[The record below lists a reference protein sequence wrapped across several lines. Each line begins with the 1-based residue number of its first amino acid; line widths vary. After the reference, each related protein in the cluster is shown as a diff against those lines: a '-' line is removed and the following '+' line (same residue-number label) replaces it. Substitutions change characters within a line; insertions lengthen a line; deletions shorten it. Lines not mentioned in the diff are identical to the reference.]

1 MQPVSATQTPLDYT
15 AAIFPARLEWL
26 CQPEQIEHT
35 LRLLYYLNFWKRAR
49 HHLLY
54 VDRLGLFTVQF
65 LILLH
70 ALKTGLVRATL
81 YLDGTSHFP
90 GELLLDSAA
99 ESAAR
104 SILAHVRGLTNP
116 DIWPPFKREGDAIYQ
131 DYIRPLY
138 RRVTGQDF
146 KYTAQAIQAVELK
159 DLRAYLQERLQGL
172 VRHAQET
179 RLPLSTRRL
188 AALCLAPADL
198 LPLSGNRH
206 HFLETCANWKDLD
219 SSDLRRLDPEGYS
232 EIVLQYN
239 SPQASFAFH
248 LPYRQVE
255 KCMLA
260 RELYEL
266 RRTPG
271 TSQEH
276 GIYQGQPIK
285 DSESQAQPV
294 REILQDLGV
303 DISCVCPR
311 GLLDRATFMATHTR
325 RDLLSSASAE
335 IEAADWPDDPWDY
348 LSLPPD
354 LL

>member
-1 MQPVSATQTPLDYT
+1 MQPVSATQTPPGYPV
-15 AAIFPARLEWL
+15 AIFPARLEWL
-26 CQPEQIEHT
+26 CQPAQIEQT

-54 VDRLGLFTVQF
+54 TDRQGLFTVQF

-70 ALKTGLVRATL
+70 ALKTGMVHATT
-81 YLDGTSHFP
+81 YLDGTCHFP

-104 SILAHVRGLTNP
+104 GILAHVRGLTNP
-116 DIWPPFKREGDAIYQ
+116 EIWPPFQREGDAIYQ
-131 DYIRPLY
+131 NYIRPLY
-138 RRVTGQDF
+138 RRITGQDA
-146 KYTAQAIQAVELK
+146 KYSAQAIHAVEFEQ
-159 DLRAYLQERLQGL
+159 LRAYIQERLYTL

-179 RLPLSTRRL
+179 RQPLSTRRL

-198 LPLSGNRH
+198 LPIRGNRH
-206 HFLETCANWKDLD
+206 HFMETCANWKDLD
-219 SSDLRRLDPEGYS
+219 NSDLRRLDPEGYS
-232 EIVLQYN
+232 EIVLQYD
-239 SPQASFAFH
+239 SPSASFAFH

-255 KCMLA
+255 KGMLA
-260 RELYEL
+260 RDLYEL

-276 GIYQGQPIK
+276 GIYQGQPI
-285 DSESQAQPV
+285 DDDESQLQPV

-303 DISCVCPR
+303 DILCVCPR
-311 GLLDRATFMATHTR
+311 GLLDRATFRATGSR
-325 RDLLSSASAE
+325 RDLSSSLPACE
-335 IEAADWPDDPWDY
+335 PADWPDDPWDD
-348 LSLPPD
+348 LSLPPE